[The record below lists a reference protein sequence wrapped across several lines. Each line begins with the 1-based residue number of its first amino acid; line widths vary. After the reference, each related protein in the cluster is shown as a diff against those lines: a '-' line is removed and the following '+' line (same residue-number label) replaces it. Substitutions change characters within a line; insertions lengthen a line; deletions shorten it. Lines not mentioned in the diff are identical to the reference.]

1 MEGASLK
8 FQLRKS
14 LWGFL
19 MILAFSPIVLGCG
32 GESLAEDVAAE
43 VGGVQITQAQLDEQ
57 VQKIQQQMGEQVPS
71 EESDPE
77 GYDTFRRQVLDYL
90 VTLEIV
96 TQKADEAGVEV
107 TEAEV
112 DEQLAKLK
120 EPYGGDQAKFE
131 QAIAQQNLSL
141 EQLREN
147 LRQQGL
153 ITKMIEE
160 VSKDIE
166 VSDEE
171 VATFYE
177 EQKAELSVDE
187 TRRVSHILFSPE
199 NTQDDEAEV
208 TEADWQAAL
217 EEAQQVR
224 RQIVDGAAFAELA
237 KQLSDDP
244 GSKDEGGEVGVIER
258 GALLPEFEDAVFGLP
273 EGELSE
279 PVRTPYGYHLIRVEE
294 IIPKH
299 VPTLEEAREGLR
311 AQIAAEDRRALW
323 EEWLKQAKEELDVSV
338 QEDLEYQPTTTEAA
352 AEPGESSGGETTET
366 TE

>member
-1 MEGASLK
+1 MK
-8 FQLRKS
+8 FQWRKS
-14 LWGFL
+14 LFGFL
-19 MILAFSPIVLGCG
+19 MIPALSLTALGCG

-43 VGGVQITQAQLDEQ
+43 VGGVQITRAQLDEQ
-57 VQKIQQQMGEQVPS
+57 VEKIQQQLGEQVPS

-77 GYDTFRRQVLDYL
+77 GFDTYRREVLDYL

-96 TQKADEAGVEV
+96 TQKADEAGIEV
-107 TEAEV
+107 TEEDV

-120 EPYGGDQAKFE
+120 EPYGGDEAKFE

-141 EQLREN
+141 EELREN

-160 VSKDIE
+160 VNKDIE

-177 EQKAELSVDE
+177 EQKQELSVDE

-199 NTQDDEAEV
+199 NAADDEAEV

-217 EEAQQVR
+217 EEAQRARQ
-224 RQIVDGAAFAELA
+224 QIVDGAAFAELA

-258 GALLPEFEDAVFGLP
+258 GALLPDFEDAVFGLP

-294 IIPKH
+294 IIPEH

-311 AQIAAEDRRALW
+311 AQIAAEDGRELW
-323 EEWLKQAKEELDVSV
+323 EEWLENAKEELDVSV

-352 AEPGESSGGETTET
+352 AAPGESDGGETTET

>member
-1 MEGASLK
+1 ML
-8 FQLRKS
+8 
-14 LWGFL
+14 GFL
-19 MILAFSPIVLGCG
+19 MVLGLSLTALGCG

-57 VQKIQQQMGEQVPS
+57 LQRIQQQLGEQAPS

-77 GYDTFRRQVLDYL
+77 DYDTFRRQVLDYL

-96 TQKADEAGVEV
+96 TQKAEEAGIEV
-107 TEAEV
+107 TEEEV
-112 DEQLAKLK
+112 DEQLAKLE
-120 EPYGGDQAKFE
+120 EPYGGDEAAFE

-141 EQLREN
+141 EELRQNLRE
-147 LRQQGL
+147 QGL

-160 VSKDIE
+160 VNKDIE

-177 EQKAELSVDE
+177 EQKEELSVDE

-199 NTQDDEAEV
+199 NTEDDEAEV

-217 EEAQQVR
+217 EEAQR
-224 RQIVDGAAFAELA
+224 ARQQILDGAAFAELA

-244 GSKDEGGEVGVIER
+244 GSKEDGGDVGVIER
-258 GALLPEFEDAVFGLP
+258 GALLAEFEDAVFALP

-294 IIPKH
+294 IIPEH

-311 AQIAAEDRRALW
+311 AQIASEEGRVLW
-323 EEWLKQAKEELDVSV
+323 EEWLKNAKEELDVSV
-338 QEDLEYQPTTTEAA
+338 QEDLEYQPVTTEETATS
-352 AEPGESSGGETTET
+352 GESGGGETTET

>member
-1 MEGASLK
+1 LK
-8 FQLRKS
+8 FQVRKS
-14 LWGFL
+14 LLGFL
-19 MILAFSPIVLGCG
+19 MILALSLTALSCG

-43 VGGVQITQAQLDEQ
+43 VGGVQITRAQLDEQ
-57 VQKIQQQMGEQVPS
+57 LDKIQQQLGEQVPS

-77 GYDTFRRQVLDYL
+77 GFDTYRREVLDYL

-96 TQKADEAGVEV
+96 TQKAAEAGVEV
-107 TEAEV
+107 TEAEI

-120 EPYGGDQAKFE
+120 EPYGGDEAKFE

-141 EQLREN
+141 EELREN

-160 VSKDIE
+160 VNKDIE

-171 VATFYE
+171 VAAFYE
-177 EQKAELSVDE
+177 EQKQELSVDE

-199 NTQDDEAEV
+199 NAEDDEAEV

-217 EEAQQVR
+217 EEAQRVR
-224 RQIVDGAAFAELA
+224 QQIVDGAAFAELA

-244 GSKDEGGEVGVIER
+244 GSKDDGGDVGVIER
-258 GALLPEFEDAVFGLP
+258 GALLPEFEDAVFSLP

-294 IIPKH
+294 IIPEH

-311 AQIAAEDRRALW
+311 AQIAGEEGRALW
-323 EEWLKQAKEELDVSV
+323 EEWLENAKEELAVSV

-352 AEPGESSGGETTET
+352 AIPGESGGGETTET

>member
-1 MEGASLK
+1 LK
-8 FQLRKS
+8 FQVRKP
-14 LWGFL
+14 LLGFL
-19 MILAFSPIVLGCG
+19 MILALSLTALGCG
-32 GESLAEDVAAE
+32 GENLAEDVAAE
-43 VGGVQITQAQLDEQ
+43 VGGVQITQAQLGERVEQ
-57 VQKIQQQMGEQVPS
+57 IQQQLGEQVPS

-77 GYDTFRRQVLDYL
+77 GFDTFRREVLDYL

-96 TQKADEAGVEV
+96 TQKAGEAGVEV
-107 TEAEV
+107 TEEEI

-120 EPYGGDQAKFE
+120 EPYGGDEAKFE

-141 EQLREN
+141 EELREN

-160 VSKDIE
+160 VTKDIE

-177 EQKAELSVDE
+177 EQKQQLSVDE
-187 TRRVSHILFSPE
+187 TRRVSHILFSPQ
-199 NTQDDEAEV
+199 NAQADDEAEV
-208 TEADWQAAL
+208 TEANWQAAL
-217 EEAQQVR
+217 EEAQRVR
-224 RQIVDGAAFAELA
+224 RQIMEGAAFAELA

-244 GSKDEGGEVGVIER
+244 GSKDEGGDVGVIER

-294 IIPKH
+294 IIPEH

-311 AQIAAEDRRALW
+311 AQIAAEEQQAVW
-323 EEWLKQAKEELDVSV
+323 EEWLESVKEELDVTV
-338 QEDLEYQPTTTEAA
+338 QEDLEYRSTTTE
-352 AEPGESSGGETTET
+352 
-366 TE
+366 